1 MCFWTRIRGSVL
13 PSIIKFDICGDI
25 LVTRIYRKTL
35 AFFCTCEVPAGSI
48 MRRSDACLTS
58 AECAMFQ
65 TELILYLQSFASDGL
80 LESKGEISKG
90 KQTHGL
96 LLILSREL
104 SERHKVVQSLS

>member
-1 MCFWTRIRGSVL
+1 
-13 PSIIKFDICGDI
+13 
-25 LVTRIYRKTL
+25 
-35 AFFCTCEVPAGSI
+35 
-48 MRRSDACLTS
+48 
-58 AECAMFQ
+58 MFQ

-90 KQTHGL
+90 KQTHRL